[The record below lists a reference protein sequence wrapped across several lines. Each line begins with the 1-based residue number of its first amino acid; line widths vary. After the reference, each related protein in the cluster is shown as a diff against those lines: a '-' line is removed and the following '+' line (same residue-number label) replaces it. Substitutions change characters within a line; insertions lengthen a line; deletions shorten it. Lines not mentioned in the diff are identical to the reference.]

1 MLASDDISPSHPSL
15 LSLGL
20 SVCLSLSLSFFLSA
34 HIDTLH
40 SVTINQVQC
49 GYNHSLALTSE
60 GTLYSWG
67 DNREGQLGIENEDLV
82 PIRIPT

>member
-1 MLASDDISPSHPSL
+1 MLANDDISPPPLSLPPSL
-15 LSLGL
+15 LLL
-20 SVCLSLSLSFFLSA
+20 FFFSLSLSA

-40 SVTINQVQC
+40 SVIINQVQC

-67 DNREGQLGIENEDLV
+67 DNREGQLGIGNKDLV

>member
-1 MLASDDISPSHPSL
+1 MTSLSPSLPSF
-15 LSLGL
+15 LSW
-20 SVCLSLSLSFFLSA
+20 SVCLSVSLSFLSA
-34 HIDTLH
+34 HIDILH

-67 DNREGQLGIENEDLV
+67 DNREGQLGIGNEDLV